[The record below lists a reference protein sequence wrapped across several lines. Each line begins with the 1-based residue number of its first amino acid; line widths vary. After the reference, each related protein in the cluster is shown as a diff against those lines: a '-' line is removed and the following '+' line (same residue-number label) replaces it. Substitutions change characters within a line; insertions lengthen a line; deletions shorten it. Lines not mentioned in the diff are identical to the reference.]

1 MNTDNMILL
10 NFMFTTVLAFIA
22 YRQLILGKFEREREI
37 EQMHQEIRNNMDYIN
52 GKVNEIEDRHDRDL
66 LEIYR
71 DLDNTMEALPKK
83 KTTGLNSRIPL

>member
-1 MNTDNMILL
+1 MNTDTMVLISI
-10 NFMFTTVLAFIA
+10 MYTSVLAFLA
-22 YRQLILGKFEREREI
+22 YRQLVVGKFEREREV
-37 EQMHQEIRNNMDYIN
+37 EQIHQEIRNQGEYFT
-52 GKVNEIEDRHDRDL
+52 DRLESFQDRVDRDM

>member
-1 MNTDNMILL
+1 MNTDNLVLL
-10 NFMFTTVLAFIA
+10 NFIFTIALAFVA
-22 YRQLILGKFEREREI
+22 YRQNIVGKFEREREV

>member
-10 NFMFTTVLAFIA
+10 NFMFTTVLAFIV
-22 YRQLILGKFEREREI
+22 YRQFILGKFEREREI

-52 GKVNEIEDRHDRDL
+52 SKVNELEDRHDRDMM
-66 LEIYR
+66 EVYR
-71 DLDNTMEALPKK
+71 DLDNMTEALPTK

>member
-1 MNTDNMILL
+1 MNTDNLVLL

-22 YRQLILGKFEREREI
+22 YRQNIVGKFQRDREVEEI
-37 EQMHQEIRNNMDYIN
+37 HQEIRNQTEYFNRRLDN
-52 GKVNEIEDRHDRDL
+52 FEDRMDRDM

>member
-1 MNTDNMILL
+1 MNTDNLVLL

-22 YRQLILGKFEREREI
+22 YRQNIVGKFQREREI
-37 EQMHQEIRNNMDYIN
+37 EGMHQEIRNNMDYITS
-52 GKVNEIEDRHDRDL
+52 KVNELEDRHDRDL

-83 KTTGLNSRIPL
+83 KTTGLNSRIPN

>member
-1 MNTDNMILL
+1 MNTDNLVLL
-10 NFMFTTVLAFIA
+10 NFIFTTVLAFIA
-22 YRQLILGKFEREREI
+22 YRQNIVGKFQRERET
-37 EQMHQEIRNNMDYIN
+37 EQIHQEIRNQ
-52 GKVNEIEDRHDRDL
+52 GEFFTDRLDSFQDRVDRDM

>member
-10 NFMFTTVLAFIA
+10 NFIFTTVLAFVA
-22 YRQLILGKFEREREI
+22 YRQNIVGKFQRERENQQI
-37 EQMHQEIRNNMDYIN
+37 HQEIRNQS
-52 GKVNEIEDRHDRDL
+52 EFFADRLDSFQDRVDRDM

-71 DLDNTMEALPKK
+71 DLDNMTQALPTK

>member
-10 NFMFTTVLAFIA
+10 NFIFTTVLAFVA
-22 YRQLILGKFEREREI
+22 YRQNIVGKFQREREI
-37 EQMHQEIRNNMDYIN
+37 EQIHQESRNQS
-52 GKVNEIEDRHDRDL
+52 EFFADRLDSFQDRVDRDM

-71 DLDNTMEALPKK
+71 DLDNMTQALPTK

>member
-22 YRQLILGKFEREREI
+22 YRQLIVGKFQREREI
-37 EQMHQEIRNNMDYIN
+37 EQIHQEIRNNADYIN
-52 GKVNEIEDRHDRDL
+52 SKMNELEDRHDRDMM
-66 LEIYR
+66 EVYR
-71 DLDNTMEALPKK
+71 DLDNMTEALSTK

>member
-1 MNTDNMILL
+1 
-10 NFMFTTVLAFIA
+10 
-22 YRQLILGKFEREREI
+22 
-37 EQMHQEIRNNMDYIN
+37 MDYIN
-52 GKVNEIEDRHDRDL
+52 GKVNELEDRHDRDL

>member
-10 NFMFTTVLAFIA
+10 NFIFTTVLAFIA
-22 YRQLILGKFEREREI
+22 YRQNIVGKFQRERET
-37 EQMHQEIRNNMDYIN
+37 EQIHQEIRNQ
-52 GKVNEIEDRHDRDL
+52 GEFFTDRLDSFQDRVDRDM

>member
-1 MNTDNMILL
+1 MNTDNLILL
-10 NFMFTTVLAFIA
+10 NFIFTTVLAFIA
-22 YRQLILGKFEREREI
+22 YRQNIVGKFQRERET
-37 EQMHQEIRNNMDYIN
+37 EQIHQEIRNQ
-52 GKVNEIEDRHDRDL
+52 GEFFTDRLDSFQDRVDRDM

>member
-22 YRQLILGKFEREREI
+22 YRQLIVGKFQREREI
-37 EQMHQEIRNNMDYIN
+37 EQIHQEIRNNADYIN
-52 GKVNEIEDRHDRDL
+52 SKMNELEDRHDRDMM
-66 LEIYR
+66 EVYR
-71 DLDNTMEALPKK
+71 DLDNMTEALPTK